1 MIGGSCSSC
10 NRMPCYWCAK
20 YPKDIK
26 SLAELPPGFTFPAF
40 ARKVEVVAFFSKTF
54 PHTDTSPRH
63 VDFSRSITDQP
74 VPGTP
79 DHRWISVIESDFMM
93 TATLFPDDDWC
104 TKFLLRVQGED
115 SVIEALRLILRHFDL
130 RAYDQEYDE
139 FFDLLADSAS
149 RLREEKAARLQY
161 MTELYRDA

>member
-1 MIGGSCSSC
+1 
-10 NRMPCYWCAK
+10 
-20 YPKDIK
+20 
-26 SLAELPPGFTFPAF
+26 
-40 ARKVEVVAFFSKTF
+40 
-54 PHTDTSPRH
+54 
-63 VDFSRSITDQP
+63 
-74 VPGTP
+74 
-79 DHRWISVIESDFMM
+79 MM